1 METRAHHVLIGI
13 FTLAVGA
20 GILLFSLWL
29 VKAGSQ
35 QDSRLYDIVFR
46 EAVSGLSVGSAV
58 EYSGIRVGEV
68 EQLSLDP
75 DDPRQVWARVR
86 IARQTPIKIDTRA
99 RLALANITGAANIQ
113 LSEGSPGSPR
123 LQAEDDDA
131 IPVIVAAPSPIAQLR
146 LNSEELLSGFKSL
159 IENANTLFS
168 KENGEHFSQILANLN
183 ATTGVIA
190 EQKTDLRQG
199 IQDLVL
205 ASQQM
210 KVTMEHASTLLGKLE
225 GQFND
230 NGERLWRNADQATAS
245 LARSSA
251 QIERLL
257 TDNQQALHSGLQGMG
272 ELEPTLRELRSTLET
287 LGEVSRKLEQ
297 DPSDF
302 LLGGERI
309 KEFQP

>member
-13 FTLAVGA
+13 FTLAVAA

-86 IARQTPIKIDTRA
+86 IARQTPVKTDTRA

-113 LSEGSPGSPR
+113 LSDGSPDSPR
-123 LQAEDDDA
+123 LQAEDDA
-131 IPVIVAAPSPIAQLR
+131 IPVIVADPSPIAQLR

-159 IENANTLFS
+159 IENANALFS
-168 KENGEHFSQILANLN
+168 KENGEHFSQTLANLN

-190 EQKTDLRQG
+190 EQETDLRQG
-199 IQDLVL
+199 IQDLVQ

-210 KVTMEHASTLLGKLE
+210 KVTMDHAATLLGKLE

-230 NGERLWRNADQATAS
+230 NGERLWRNADQAAAS

>member
-13 FTLAVGA
+13 FTLAVVA

-68 EQLSLDP
+68 ERLSLDP

-86 IARQTPIKIDTRA
+86 ITRQTPIKTDTRA

-113 LSEGSPGSPR
+113 LSDGSPGSPR
-123 LQAEDDDA
+123 LQAEEDA
-131 IPVIVAAPSPIAQLR
+131 IPVIVADPSPIAQLR
-146 LNSEELLSGFKSL
+146 LNSEQLLSGFKSL
-159 IENANTLFS
+159 IENANALFS
-168 KENGEHFSQILANLN
+168 KENGEHFSQTLANLN
-183 ATTGVIA
+183 VTTGVLA

-199 IQDLVL
+199 IQDLVQ

-210 KVTMEHASTLLGKLE
+210 KVTMEHAATLLSNLE

-230 NGERLWRNADQATAS
+230 NGERLWRNAEQTVAS

-257 TDNQQALHSGLQGMG
+257 TDNQQALHSGVQGMG
-272 ELEPTLRELRSTLET
+272 ELQPTLRELRSTLET